1 LIALEQKG
9 EVPLLNTSTIPS
21 DTMNIHVPDIDKT
34 AAAYRVPR
42 RLNPCLWDKSIYQDV
57 EMGIAILLEFKNPDV
72 RD

>member
-1 LIALEQKG
+1 
-9 EVPLLNTSTIPS
+9 
-21 DTMNIHVPDIDKT
+21 MNIHVPDIDKT